1 MGSFKMGRTEE
12 KIDLEC
18 DEEIPF
24 SSSPARNKMETL
36 HYETSHNH
44 VGSPRSS
51 SSLRFIKRMHRIS
64 ILRSIY
70 IVIIK
75 AKINVLLPFGPLAIL
90 LHYVTGK
97 HVRVFT
103 YWFHRDVAISFRMEN
118 DIPKCDRVVDVI
130 LFVVFFY
137 LAGLGLFL

>member
-1 MGSFKMGRTEE
+1 MGRSEE

-24 SSSPARNKMETL
+24 SSSPARSKMETL

-51 SSLRFIKRMHRIS
+51 SSLRFIKKMHRIS

-103 YWFHRDVAISFRMEN
+103 YWFRRDIANSFRMEN
-118 DIPKCDRVVDVI
+118 DMPKCDRVVDVI

-137 LAGLGLFL
+137 VAGLGLFL